1 MSRYTGAVR
10 FSDRSVKYFVYD
22 GTVDIARPRLYHEA
36 ALANAAWDDETELV
50 VVDAYRD
57 DEEAVEVMPYYCHDD
72 QAVAFL
78 TRASKSHMFITGPRD
93 FLSAIEAQN
102 EDQ

>member
-1 MSRYTGAVR
+1 MYC
-10 FSDRSVKYFVYD
+10 VYD
-22 GTVDIARPRLYHEA
+22 GTVDIARPRLYHKA
-36 ALANAAWDDETELV
+36 SQANVAWDDEAELV

-57 DEEAVEVMPYYCHDD
+57 DEDVVEVMPYYGHDD

-78 TRASKSHMFITGPRD
+78 TRASKSHMVITGPRD